1 MSKRNNNYD
10 DNASKRLREYDE
22 YYDAEFACTHCK
34 WTGTGSDVNT
44 LSGNSI
50 DILQCPQ
57 CKYNELRMA
66 DGEIINVILSQEL
79 YEDDNLLLSSK
90 QLPDID
96 GDSKITLQ
104 WDSILFHSSNNC
116 NYVVTYNNNIIW
128 QQFLPPYYHEY
139 FEYMLFLKYAI
150 RKYGKSLY
158 DVIPSPSSAISIY
171 GTDNCNMVKVD
182 QLRNKLRARN
192 TRHNSYVLQILNIF
206 NNDSDSLVSSSSIES
221 SEHES
226 SEHKSSEHESVDDNS
241 NSSLDDNS
249 NRSDNDSLES
259 ASDNKSVSASHDN
272 SLKRSSSSSTSNSPK
287 RLASSSCEGDSPSN
301 TPLDGEICRSCSRV
315 HQIIPNQQPE
325 KYRSYSSSYEGDS
338 SILSGSSSSQDKWI
352 KTYNANIP
360 RQKSSNKSSSS
371 QDKSSSSRQ
380 IRSNQSKSN
389 NSSTSSSQNEWK
401 SVTYIN

>member
-10 DNASKRLREYDE
+10 DNTSKRLREYDE

-34 WTGTGSDVNT
+34 WTGTGRDVNT

-79 YEDDNLLLSSK
+79 YEDNNLLLSSK

-104 WDSILFHSSNNC
+104 WDSILFPTSNNC

-128 QQFLPPYYHEY
+128 QQVLTLYYINNYGYYSEY

-226 SEHKSSEHESVDDNS
+226 SEHESSKHESVDDNS

-249 NRSDNDSLES
+249 NSSDNDSLES
-259 ASDNKSVSASHDN
+259 ASDNKAVPASHDN

-287 RLASSSCEGDSPSN
+287 RLASSSSEESSD
-301 TPLDGEICRSCSRV
+301 ICRSCSRV

-338 SILSGSSSSQDKWI
+338 SILSE
-352 KTYNANIP
+352 N
-360 RQKSSNKSSSS
+360 SSS
-371 QDKSSSSRQ
+371 QDKSSSSQ